1 MQRLIWIIWWT
12 VKKKKNSKKAT
23 CELGASASFSVSSG
37 SKKFEMFN
45 DQNIEIGTI

>member
-12 VKKKKNSKKAT
+12 VKKKNSKKAT
-23 CELGASASFSVSSG
+23 RELGASASFSVSSG

-45 DQNIEIGTI
+45 DQNI

>member
-1 MQRLIWIIWWT
+1 MQRLIWIIRWT

-23 CELGASASFSVSSG
+23 CELGASSSFSVSSG

>member
-12 VKKKKNSKKAT
+12 VKKKNSKKAT
-23 CELGASASFSVSSG
+23 RELGASASFYVSSG